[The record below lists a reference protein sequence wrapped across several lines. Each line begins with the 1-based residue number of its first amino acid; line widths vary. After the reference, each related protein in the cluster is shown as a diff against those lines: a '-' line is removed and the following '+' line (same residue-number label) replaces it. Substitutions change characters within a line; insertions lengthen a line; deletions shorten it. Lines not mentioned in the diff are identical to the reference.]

1 MMEGFKVSKEKFE
14 DVYHKIKLIFT
25 HVFMSCEKK
34 LTRRYGTF
42 ELLGCDILFDE
53 KLTPYLL
60 ELNANPAIFT
70 GIFKEFLLNKQY
82 LVIFII
88 FFFF

>member
-14 DVYHKIKLIFT
+14 EVYHKIKLIFT

-53 KLTPYLL
+53 KLTPHLL

-70 GIFKEFLLNKQY
+70 GNFKKFLLIN
-82 LVIFII
+82 
-88 FFFF
+88 